1 MACCYLIY
9 MHPHSEMTYFKN
21 KRWKEVQTNSSM
33 LAQILCVMIPVFPI
47 FPMATKMLMNEA
59 DKNSD
64 KADS

>member
-1 MACCYLIY
+1 
-9 MHPHSEMTYFKN
+9 MTYFKN

-33 LAQILCVMIPVFPI
+33 LAQRLCVMISVFPI